1 MGCTTI
7 LVGKNASFDGSTMV
21 ARTEDAPS
29 GVFRAKK
36 FINVAPEEQPR
47 KYKSVAVGTHP
58 SQVPVIPRK
67 KILHQA
73 KFYSSQI

>member
-36 FINVAPEEQPR
+36 FVNVCLLYTSR
-47 KYKSVAVGTHP
+47 CV
-58 SQVPVIPRK
+58 
-67 KILHQA
+67 
-73 KFYSSQI
+73 